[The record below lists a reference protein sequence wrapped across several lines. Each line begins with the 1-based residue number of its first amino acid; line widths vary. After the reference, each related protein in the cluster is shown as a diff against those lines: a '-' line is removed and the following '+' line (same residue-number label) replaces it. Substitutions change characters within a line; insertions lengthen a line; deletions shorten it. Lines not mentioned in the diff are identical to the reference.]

1 MFTARITR
9 QRGERVVKDE
19 IFGDSLFLLLTEIFM
34 TYDNDEV
41 LEIHIIRQEVEK

>member
-9 QRGERVVKDE
+9 QVGEVIIKDE
-19 IFGDSLFLLLTEIFM
+19 MFGDSLFLLLTEIFM

-41 LEIHIIRQEVEK
+41 LEIHIVREEE